1 MSLWNVFQN
10 DFFQLMNDKNIES
23 RSELLHAY
31 DKKNVMFWCE
41 HQYSYR

>member
-1 MSLWNVFQN
+1 
-10 DFFQLMNDKNIES
+10 MNDKNIER

-31 DKKNVMFWCE
+31 DKKNVIMFWCE